1 MMLTAADSGQAKNSN
16 RVQLYCGD
24 AVSVLR
30 DSLITESVDMVF
42 CSPPYWQLRVS
53 TEILASEIGL
63 EGSRKEYLSKVLA
76 LLNEVR
82 MVLMRAGALFI
93 VVNGICNTY

>member
-1 MMLTAADSGQAKNSN
+1 MTITGHKHYQI
-16 RVQLYCGD
+16 YCGD
-24 AVSVLR
+24 AARILK
-30 DSLITESVDMVF
+30 DHIATESVDMVF

-63 EGSRKEYLSKVLA
+63 EGSRKEYLSKILA